1 MKQLNGMQND
11 VRYLRGRVDVNFYSD
26 DSTDSSSVTCQNSSL
41 PHLENYLKQITQSGL
56 AFSNKAAVLSGNVV
70 NAENCKLNRGY
81 ILCGDGGETDEL
93 TLGWYG
99 VEQCDANGAFKND
112 QILTLR
118 FSNVRE
124 LDNLVICGDNLRG
137 EYPQEF
143 EIYCYADDNASA
155 VKVEFTTRKRKTPVE
170 VEGEADYLRNEIVA
184 SFNYVTAKKIELRI
198 KKWSA
203 PATVAKI
210 NYLASERVE
219 SYLGDKLKSITIV
232 EEKTGDTDKLS
243 YGISSNSCS
252 FEFLNENKR
261 FYYNKGYSML
271 IKNRRIYPYIRCGD
285 GEFSK
290 PLGVF
295 YSDEW
300 KIEDGNPYVSCKAYD
315 VLYPLQDLTI
325 NYGVQVSEVGGEKYT
340 MTPYMLQTINQIF
353 TKVFELI
360 NMQRRA
366 NGIYN
371 KLNYSLRIGEIG
383 EKIIPFVLIK
393 EKSAWDVLQDL
404 ANLTCSYIY
413 CDRQGTIIIKRD
425 DFSGSVKSH
434 EEAKNLSSINPSNS
448 FSYSLPILSQT
459 VVNSVNTEYYGI
471 LKDSDVGSKEVS
483 VKEFTKKDGKLIATV
498 KLDKIYAVLRIGFV
512 TNVKSYNILSCSYD
526 KIELQ
531 VDLQSNITE
540 ITVGLNFNSSFS
552 LVKNSFTSQSNTIEK
567 FGLRE
572 FNYKAENLIFDVNDY
587 FCKLWL
593 NALNEY
599 LASVGQKP
607 VELFDYRQISKKIL
621 EKYELGVTYV
631 DAEWTGDY
639 DLSLG
644 TQFCGKS
651 QYDEDGIEEIYECIS
666 SEIKYGSGFRQKIKG
681 RECCEISHDNC
692 NTDCNGFITR

>member
-325 NYGVQVSEVGGEKYT
+325 NYGMRYDASAENPRDRPNAGMLVSAYAN
-340 MTPYMLQTINQIF
+340 QTVAQIF
-353 TKVFELI
+353 ERVFELI
-360 NMQRRA
+360 NIQRRA

-371 KLNYSLRIGEIG
+371 ALEYILNLDGRENL
-383 EKIIPFVLIK
+383 IIPVVLIE

-413 CDRQGTIIIKRD
+413 CNRRGQIVVAADKFTSPTAAEIK
-425 DFSGSVKSH
+425 
-434 EEAKNLSSINPSNS
+434 AQNLTSINPSNS
-448 FSYSLPILSQT
+448 FSYSLPVVSQT
-459 VVNSVNTEYYGI
+459 VVNSVNAEVYSLEEITGEDIKKATEF
-471 LKDSDVGSKEVS
+471 E
-483 VKEFTKKDGKLIATV
+483 VKEYVQNGNKLSLSLDLNKVYFDIREIYFDINSTVYRANKVNYASNKRLQLEFTVSGTFTGKLQ
-498 KLDKIYAVLRIGFV
+498 IYLNSNKV
-512 TNVKSYNILSCSYD
+512 YN
-526 KIELQ
+526 
-531 VDLQSNITE
+531 
-540 ITVGLNFNSSFS
+540 
-552 LVKNSFTSQSNTIEK
+552 LVKQEVVKNEETIEK
-567 FGLRE
+567 FGLRKFDYKAGNLLLAGAANNQV
-572 FNYKAENLIFDVNDY
+572 FNYQTIVDGI
-587 FCKLWL
+587 L
-593 NALNEY
+593 N
-599 LASVGQKP
+599 
-607 VELFDYRQISKKIL
+607 
-621 EKYELGVTYV
+621 KYKNGVTFV
-631 DAEWTGDY
+631 NAEWSGDY
-639 DLSLG
+639 DLTLG
-644 TQFCGKS
+644 NNFSAKS
-651 QYDEDGIEEIYECIS
+651 MYDEDGIEEVYECTS
-666 SEIKYGSGFRQKIKG
+666 SEISYNTKFRQKITG
-681 RECCEISHDNC
+681 REVAELKLN
-692 NTDCNGFITR
+692 

>member
-1 MKQLNGMQND
+1 MKQLNEMQND

-325 NYGVQVSEVGGEKYT
+325 NYGMRYDTSAENPRDRPNAGMLVSAYAN
-340 MTPYMLQTINQIF
+340 QTVAQIF
-353 TKVFELI
+353 ERVFELI
-360 NMQRRA
+360 NIQRRA

-371 KLNYSLRIGEIG
+371 ALEYILNLDGRENL
-383 EKIIPFVLIK
+383 IIPVVLIE

-413 CDRQGTIIIKRD
+413 CNRRGQIVVAADKFTSPTAAEIK
-425 DFSGSVKSH
+425 
-434 EEAKNLSSINPSNS
+434 AQNLTSINPSNS
-448 FSYSLPILSQT
+448 FSYSLPVVSQT
-459 VVNSVNTEYYGI
+459 VVNSVNAEVYSLEEITGEDIKKATEF
-471 LKDSDVGSKEVS
+471 E
-483 VKEFTKKDGKLIATV
+483 VKEYVQNGNKLSLSLDLNKVYFDIREIYFDINSTVYRANKVNYASNKRLQLEFTVSGTFTGKLQ
-498 KLDKIYAVLRIGFV
+498 IYLNSNKV
-512 TNVKSYNILSCSYD
+512 YN
-526 KIELQ
+526 
-531 VDLQSNITE
+531 
-540 ITVGLNFNSSFS
+540 
-552 LVKNSFTSQSNTIEK
+552 LVKQEVVKNEETIEK
-567 FGLRE
+567 FGLRKFDYKAGNLLLAGAANNQV
-572 FNYKAENLIFDVNDY
+572 FNYQTIVDGI
-587 FCKLWL
+587 L
-593 NALNEY
+593 N
-599 LASVGQKP
+599 
-607 VELFDYRQISKKIL
+607 
-621 EKYELGVTYV
+621 KYKNGVTFV
-631 DAEWTGDY
+631 NAEWSGDY
-639 DLSLG
+639 DLTLG
-644 TQFCGKS
+644 NNFSAKS
-651 QYDEDGIEEIYECIS
+651 MYDEDGVEEVYECTS
-666 SEIKYGSGFRQKIKG
+666 SEISYNTKFRQKITG
-681 RECCEISHDNC
+681 REVAELKLN
-692 NTDCNGFITR
+692 

>member
-300 KIEDGNPYVSCKAYD
+300 KIEDANPYVSCKAYD

-325 NYGVQVSEVGGEKYT
+325 NYGMRYDASAENPRDRPNAGMLVSAYAN
-340 MTPYMLQTINQIF
+340 QTVAQIF
-353 TKVFELI
+353 ERVFELI
-360 NMQRRA
+360 NIQRRA

-371 KLNYSLRIGEIG
+371 ALEYILNLDGRENL
-383 EKIIPFVLIK
+383 IIPVVLIE

-413 CDRQGTIIIKRD
+413 CNRRGQIVVAADKFTSPTAAEIK
-425 DFSGSVKSH
+425 
-434 EEAKNLSSINPSNS
+434 AQNLTSINPSNS
-448 FSYSLPILSQT
+448 FSYSLPVVSQT
-459 VVNSVNTEYYGI
+459 VVNSVNAEVYSLEEITGEDIKKATEF
-471 LKDSDVGSKEVS
+471 E
-483 VKEFTKKDGKLIATV
+483 VKEYVQNGNKLSLSLDLNKVYFDIREIYFDINSTVYRANKVNYASNKRLQLEFTVSGTFTGKLQ
-498 KLDKIYAVLRIGFV
+498 IYLNSNKV
-512 TNVKSYNILSCSYD
+512 YN
-526 KIELQ
+526 
-531 VDLQSNITE
+531 
-540 ITVGLNFNSSFS
+540 
-552 LVKNSFTSQSNTIEK
+552 LVKQEVVKNEETIEK
-567 FGLRE
+567 FGLRKFDYKAGNLLLAGAANNQV
-572 FNYKAENLIFDVNDY
+572 FNYQTIVDGI
-587 FCKLWL
+587 L
-593 NALNEY
+593 N
-599 LASVGQKP
+599 
-607 VELFDYRQISKKIL
+607 
-621 EKYELGVTYV
+621 KYKNGVTFV
-631 DAEWTGDY
+631 NAEWSGDY
-639 DLSLG
+639 DLTLG
-644 TQFCGKS
+644 NNFSAKS
-651 QYDEDGIEEIYECIS
+651 MYDEDGIEEVYECTS
-666 SEIKYGSGFRQKIKG
+666 SEISYNTKFRQKITG
-681 RECCEISHDNC
+681 REVAELKLN
-692 NTDCNGFITR
+692 

>member
-155 VKVEFTTRKRKTPVE
+155 VKVDFTTRKRKTPVE

-325 NYGVQVSEVGGEKYT
+325 NYGMRYDASAENPRDRPNAGMLVSAYAN
-340 MTPYMLQTINQIF
+340 QTVAQIF
-353 TKVFELI
+353 ERVFELI
-360 NMQRRA
+360 NIQRRA

-371 KLNYSLRIGEIG
+371 ALEYILNLDGRENL
-383 EKIIPFVLIK
+383 IIPVVLIE

-413 CDRQGTIIIKRD
+413 CNRRGQIVVAADKFTSPTAAEIK
-425 DFSGSVKSH
+425 
-434 EEAKNLSSINPSNS
+434 AQNLTSINPSNS
-448 FSYSLPILSQT
+448 FSYSLPVVSQT
-459 VVNSVNTEYYGI
+459 VVNSVNAEVYSLEQLTGE
-471 LKDSDVGSKEVS
+471 DVEKANKIE
-483 VKEFTKKDGKLIATV
+483 VKEYVQNGNKLSLSLDISKVYFDIKEIYFEYNSTVYRANKVVYASNKRLQLEFTISETIT
-498 KLDKIYAVLRIGFV
+498 DKIKVILR
-512 TNVKSYNILSCSYD
+512 TNNLF
-526 KIELQ
+526 E
-531 VDLQSNITE
+531 
-540 ITVGLNFNSSFS
+540 
-552 LVKNSFTSQSNTIEK
+552 LVKQEVVKNEETIEK
-567 FGLRE
+567 FGLRKFDYKAGNLLLAGAANNQV
-572 FNYKAENLIFDVNDY
+572 FNYQTIVDGI
-587 FCKLWL
+587 L
-593 NALNEY
+593 N
-599 LASVGQKP
+599 
-607 VELFDYRQISKKIL
+607 
-621 EKYELGVTYV
+621 KYKNGVTFV
-631 DAEWTGDY
+631 NAEWSGDY
-639 DLSLG
+639 DLTLG
-644 TQFCGKS
+644 NNFSAKS
-651 QYDEDGIEEIYECIS
+651 MYDEDGIEEVYECTS
-666 SEIKYGSGFRQKIKG
+666 SEISYNTKFRQKITG
-681 RECCEISHDNC
+681 REVAELKLN
-692 NTDCNGFITR
+692 

>member
-41 PHLENYLKQITQSGL
+41 PHLKNYLKQITQSGL

-325 NYGVQVSEVGGEKYT
+325 NYGMRYDASAENPRDRPNAGMLVSAYAN
-340 MTPYMLQTINQIF
+340 QTVAQIF
-353 TKVFELI
+353 ERVFELI
-360 NMQRRA
+360 NIQRRA

-371 KLNYSLRIGEIG
+371 ALEYILNLDGRENL
-383 EKIIPFVLIK
+383 IIPVVLIE

-413 CDRQGTIIIKRD
+413 CNRRGQIVVAADKFTSPTAAEIK
-425 DFSGSVKSH
+425 
-434 EEAKNLSSINPSNS
+434 AQNLTSINPSNS
-448 FSYSLPILSQT
+448 FSYSLPVVSQT
-459 VVNSVNTEYYGI
+459 VVNSVNAEVYSLEEITGEDIKKATEF
-471 LKDSDVGSKEVS
+471 E
-483 VKEFTKKDGKLIATV
+483 VKEYVQNGNKLSLSLDLNKVYFDIREIYFDINSTVYRANKVNYASNKRLQLEFTVSGTFTGKLQ
-498 KLDKIYAVLRIGFV
+498 IYLNSNKV
-512 TNVKSYNILSCSYD
+512 YN
-526 KIELQ
+526 
-531 VDLQSNITE
+531 
-540 ITVGLNFNSSFS
+540 
-552 LVKNSFTSQSNTIEK
+552 LVKQEVVKNEETIEK
-567 FGLRE
+567 FGLRKFDYKAGNLLLAGAANNQV
-572 FNYKAENLIFDVNDY
+572 FNYQTIVDGI
-587 FCKLWL
+587 L
-593 NALNEY
+593 N
-599 LASVGQKP
+599 
-607 VELFDYRQISKKIL
+607 
-621 EKYELGVTYV
+621 KYKNGVTFV
-631 DAEWTGDY
+631 NAEWSGDY
-639 DLSLG
+639 DLTLG
-644 TQFCGKS
+644 NNFSAKS
-651 QYDEDGIEEIYECIS
+651 MYDEDGIEEVYECTS
-666 SEIKYGSGFRQKIKG
+666 SEISYNTKFRQKITG
-681 RECCEISHDNC
+681 REVAELKLN
-692 NTDCNGFITR
+692 

>member
-325 NYGVQVSEVGGEKYT
+325 NYGMRYDASAENPRDRPNAGMLVSAYAN
-340 MTPYMLQTINQIF
+340 QTVAQIF
-353 TKVFELI
+353 ERVFELI
-360 NMQRRA
+360 NIQRRA

-371 KLNYSLRIGEIG
+371 ALEYILNLDGRENL
-383 EKIIPFVLIK
+383 IIPVVLIE

-413 CDRQGTIIIKRD
+413 CNRRGQIVVAADKFTSPTAAEIK
-425 DFSGSVKSH
+425 
-434 EEAKNLSSINPSNS
+434 AQNLTSINPSNS
-448 FSYSLPILSQT
+448 FSYSLPVVSQT
-459 VVNSVNTEYYGI
+459 VVNSVNAEVYSLEEITGEDIKKATEF
-471 LKDSDVGSKEVS
+471 E
-483 VKEFTKKDGKLIATV
+483 VKEYVQNGNKLSLSLDLNKVYFDIREIYFDINSTVYRANKVNYASNKRLQLEFTVSGTFTGKLQ
-498 KLDKIYAVLRIGFV
+498 IYLNSNKV
-512 TNVKSYNILSCSYD
+512 YN
-526 KIELQ
+526 
-531 VDLQSNITE
+531 
-540 ITVGLNFNSSFS
+540 
-552 LVKNSFTSQSNTIEK
+552 LVKQEVVKNEETIEK
-567 FGLRE
+567 FGLRKFDYKAGNLLLAGAANNQV
-572 FNYKAENLIFDVNDY
+572 FNYQTIVDGI
-587 FCKLWL
+587 L
-593 NALNEY
+593 NKN
-599 LASVGQKP
+599 KN
-607 VELFDYRQISKKIL
+607 
-621 EKYELGVTYV
+621 GVTFV
-631 DAEWTGDY
+631 NAEWSGDY
-639 DLSLG
+639 DLTLG
-644 TQFCGKS
+644 NNFSAKS
-651 QYDEDGIEEIYECIS
+651 MYDEDGIEEVYECTS
-666 SEIKYGSGFRQKIKG
+666 SEISYNTKFRQKITG
-681 RECCEISHDNC
+681 REVAELKLN
-692 NTDCNGFITR
+692 

>member
-118 FSNVRE
+118 FSKVRE

-155 VKVEFTTRKRKTPVE
+155 VKVDFTTRKRKTPVE

-261 FYYNKGYSML
+261 FYYNKGNSML

-325 NYGVQVSEVGGEKYT
+325 NYGMRYDASAENPRDRPNAGMLVSAYAN
-340 MTPYMLQTINQIF
+340 QTVAQIF
-353 TKVFELI
+353 ERVFELI
-360 NMQRRA
+360 NIQRRA

-371 KLNYSLRIGEIG
+371 ALEYILNLDGRENL
-383 EKIIPFVLIK
+383 IIPVVLIE

-413 CDRQGTIIIKRD
+413 CNRRGQIVVAADKFTSPTAAEIK
-425 DFSGSVKSH
+425 
-434 EEAKNLSSINPSNS
+434 AQNLTSINPSNS
-448 FSYSLPILSQT
+448 FSYSLPVVSQT
-459 VVNSVNTEYYGI
+459 VVNSVNAEVYSLEEAKKKEDRFEFKEYAWINDTVAVTVELKNVHIDVKSIKANIDNVYLDLSAVEVASYKKLSLVFKKKPNTNYGNTELI
-471 LKDSDVGSKEVS
+471 VS
-483 VKEFTKKDGKLIATV
+483 VVSNNQFELKKNTVTK
-498 KLDKIYAVLRIGFV
+498 
-512 TNVKSYNILSCSYD
+512 N
-526 KIELQ
+526 E
-531 VDLQSNITE
+531 E
-540 ITVGLNFNSSFS
+540 
-552 LVKNSFTSQSNTIEK
+552 TIEK
-567 FGLRE
+567 FGLRKFDYKAGNLLLAGAANNQV
-572 FNYKAENLIFDVNDY
+572 FNYQTIVDGI
-587 FCKLWL
+587 L
-593 NALNEY
+593 N
-599 LASVGQKP
+599 
-607 VELFDYRQISKKIL
+607 
-621 EKYELGVTYV
+621 KYKNGVTFV
-631 DAEWTGDY
+631 NAEWSGDY
-639 DLSLG
+639 DLTLG
-644 TQFCGKS
+644 NNFSAKS
-651 QYDEDGIEEIYECIS
+651 MYDEDGIEEVYECTS
-666 SEIKYGSGFRQKIKG
+666 SEISYNTKFRQKITG
-681 RECCEISHDNC
+681 REVAELKLN
-692 NTDCNGFITR
+692 